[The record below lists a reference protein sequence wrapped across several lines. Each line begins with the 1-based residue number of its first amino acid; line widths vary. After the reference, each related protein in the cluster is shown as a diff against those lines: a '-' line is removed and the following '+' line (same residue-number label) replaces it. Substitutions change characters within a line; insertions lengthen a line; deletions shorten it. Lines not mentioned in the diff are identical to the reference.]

1 MICRNFARA
10 SAPAKVILFGEHFVV
25 YGGPAILGSIDKR
38 IRVSARP
45 IASTKIKINSDI
57 GYFAS
62 YPSDRL
68 IESRPHFTEAERILY
83 PLYTAT
89 HKVLK
94 DHLIGTAKSIG
105 VEIQLSSDIPL
116 GAGLGSSAASCVA
129 TVAAVGSLFLRPDKD
144 WVCSM
149 ALRAEKIIHEN
160 SSGADCYVS
169 SFGGLIYFVKN
180 IMNKKIRPKKA
191 LSLIVV
197 NTGIKHSTKTLVSL
211 VKNYRLEN
219 MSLYNDL
226 ANRAASICEQA
237 VLAINLGDQNKLGQL
252 MNENHT
258 LLNELGVSNEI
269 INDLVGFCIDK
280 GASGAKVTGAGG
292 GGSIVVLIPDEYET
306 SIISE
311 ISKKYSHQCI
321 STRIGSGGLLTY

>member
-1 MICRNFARA
+1 M
-10 SAPAKVILFGEHFVV
+10 
-25 YGGPAILGSIDKR
+25 
-38 IRVSARP
+38 
-45 IASTKIKINSDI
+45 
-57 GYFAS
+57 
-62 YPSDRL
+62 
-68 IESRPHFTEAERILY
+68 
-83 PLYTAT
+83 
-89 HKVLK
+89 
-94 DHLIGTAKSIG
+94 
-105 VEIQLSSDIPL
+105 
-116 GAGLGSSAASCVA
+116 
-129 TVAAVGSLFLRPDKD
+129 AAVGSLFLRPDKD
-144 WVCSM
+144 WVYSM

-211 VKNYRLEN
+211 VKNYRHEN

-226 ANRAASICEQA
+226 ANRATRICEQA
-237 VLAINLGDQNKLGQL
+237 VLAINVGDLIKLGQL

-269 INDLVGFCIDK
+269 INDLVGFCLDK
-280 GASGAKVTGAGG
+280 GASGAKITGAGG
-292 GGSIVVLIPDEYET
+292 GGSIVVLIPNEYET

-321 STRIGSGGLLTY
+321 STRIGSSGLLIY

>member
-1 MICRNFARA
+1 
-10 SAPAKVILFGEHFVV
+10 
-25 YGGPAILGSIDKR
+25 
-38 IRVSARP
+38 
-45 IASTKIKINSDI
+45 
-57 GYFAS
+57 
-62 YPSDRL
+62 
-68 IESRPHFTEAERILY
+68 
-83 PLYTAT
+83 
-89 HKVLK
+89 
-94 DHLIGTAKSIG
+94 
-105 VEIQLSSDIPL
+105 
-116 GAGLGSSAASCVA
+116 
-129 TVAAVGSLFLRPDKD
+129 
-144 WVCSM
+144 M

-211 VKNYRLEN
+211 VKNYRHEN

-226 ANRAASICEQA
+226 ASRAASICEQA

-252 MNENHT
+252 MNENHA

-292 GGSIVVLIPDEYET
+292 GGSIVVLLPDEYET

-321 STRIGSGGLLTY
+321 STRFGSSGLLTY